1 MSVLYSVSDLPAHVA
16 PKLRSGV
23 TVEIGGIPIFLRS
36 GNADFCKM
44 IVQRYAGFVNP
55 LASAEYE
62 FEIDLNPPAVPS
74 DEDARVWK
82 RGNLWF
88 FERGDFHAEWDSRT
102 RRGWVRQAPNP
113 YAIDT
118 VLRIVHSLVLAEEGG
133 FLLHAASAICSRR
146 AFIFTGVSGAG
157 KTTISRLAPSNVVV
171 LTDEISYIRRR
182 GEGYQ
187 AYGTPFAGELARVG
201 ENLSAPFGALYFLE
215 KGPVNRIMPVSD
227 RAAARGLLRNI
238 LFFCHDEQLVKRVFD
253 SAFEFVSCVAT
264 ARLVFTP
271 DERVWRLLDERKIH
285 RAQHCGRLARS
296 RPRNRHHVGHRFH
309 TF

>member
-1 MSVLYSVSDLPAHVA
+1 MGALSSVSVIDAHVA
-16 PKLRSGV
+16 TRLPAGV

-36 GNADFCKM
+36 SNADFCKM
-44 IVQRYAGFVNP
+44 IEQRYAGFVNP

-62 FEIDLNPPAVPS
+62 FEIDLNPPSEPS

-82 RGNLWF
+82 RDSLWF

-102 RRGWVRQAPNP
+102 RRGRVRQASNP

-133 FLLHAASAICSRR
+133 FLLHAASAVRSGQS
-146 AFIFTGVSGAG
+146 FIFTGVSGAG
-157 KTTISRLAPSNVVV
+157 KTTISRLAPSNVAV

-182 GEGYQ
+182 PCGYR

-215 KGPVNRIMPVSD
+215 KGLVNSIEPID
-227 RAAARGLLRNI
+227 DGAAARALLRNI
-238 LFFCHDEQLVKRVFD
+238 LFFSHDEQLVKRVFD
-253 SAFEFVSCVAT
+253 SAFEFVSCVAA
-264 ARLVFTP
+264 ARLIFTP
-271 DERVWRLLDERKIH
+271 DERVWRLI
-285 RAQHCGRLARS
+285 G
-296 RPRNRHHVGHRFH
+296 
-309 TF
+309 